1 MDPFLL
7 LLILW
12 WPVFGQARNQPAVT
26 SPVVPRP
33 LANLTEIDGTELRI
47 DPAAMQVNAAPNGT
61 SQFYLIAMEIF
72 SLYIPQSIRPGLGV
86 AIQSAAASATI
97 TGNINSLV
105 TSALLAETPPG
116 FLTAVPS
123 QYQTNIAR
131 VEAAVSSIRAGLS
144 RISVSS
150 AKQDTSVSI
159 KALNGSIQ
167 SVNSSILVS
176 TTDSRGSSIVTL
188 LSATVVNGTKL
199 AVTPTAETSSAG
211 NNQTVPNSKETPSIS
226 SSVNVAFAVAPTQ
239 VSLAAAGIIGFVGVI
254 AAL

>member
-1 MDPFLL
+1 M
-7 LLILW
+7 
-12 WPVFGQARNQPAVT
+12 
-26 SPVVPRP
+26 
-33 LANLTEIDGTELRI
+33 
-47 DPAAMQVNAAPNGT
+47 
-61 SQFYLIAMEIF
+61 
-72 SLYIPQSIRPGLGV
+72 
-86 AIQSAAASATI
+86 
-97 TGNINSLV
+97 

-150 AKQDTSVSI
+150 AKQDASISI

-167 SVNSSILVS
+167 SINSSILVS
-176 TTDSRGSSIVTL
+176 TTDPEGSSIVTL
-188 LSATVVNGTKL
+188 LPATIVNGTKL
-199 AVTPTAETSSAG
+199 AVTPTAETSSTANDVRG
-211 NNQTVPNSKETPSIS
+211 RPFYFGEGLLILDQQTVRSSKETPSVS
-226 SSVNVAFAVAPTQ
+226 SSDSVGFAVAPTQ

>member
-1 MDPFLL
+1 
-7 LLILW
+7 
-12 WPVFGQARNQPAVT
+12 
-26 SPVVPRP
+26 
-33 LANLTEIDGTELRI
+33 
-47 DPAAMQVNAAPNGT
+47 
-61 SQFYLIAMEIF
+61 MEIF

-86 AIQSAAASATI
+86 AIQSAAASAKI

-131 VEAAVSSIRAGLS
+131 VEAAVSSIRAGMS

-150 AKQDTSVSI
+150 TKQDTSDSI
-159 KALNGSIQ
+159 EALNGSIQ

-199 AVTPTAETSSAG
+199 AATPTAETSSAG
-211 NNQTVPNSKETPSIS
+211 S
-226 SSVNVAFAVAPTQ
+226 NVRGMPFY
-239 VSLAAAGIIGFVGVI
+239 LGEGLLI
-254 AAL
+254 LD